1 MSESESTA
9 KFNAQITAFGINPS
23 KISRNLSVEKLVE
36 ISVEKNEGMEPQLVR
51 YQSKRANT
59 QEDHQMID
67 SLFLMISHMIR
78 FIGEKS
84 TNNFQQKHL
93 KNYLKK

>member
-1 MSESESTA
+1 MSESESAA
-9 KFNAQITAFGINPS
+9 KFNSQISAFGINPS
-23 KISRNLSVEKLVE
+23 KIHRNLSVEKLVE
-36 ISVEKNEGMEPQLVR
+36 IAGLESI
-51 YQSKRANT
+51 
-59 QEDHQMID
+59 QEDHQMTD
-67 SLFLMISHMIR
+67 SLFLMILHMIR